1 MILTPSPSLY
11 DLSSNHIARFLLDP
25 GVILVSKP
33 LLVEVIQLSGL
44 HIAVAA
50 VGFSTEVLALG
61 AALVEEDPVHVA
73 IGVAGV
79 AHEDLF
85 KDFLGSAESSEVP
98 GTSVGVEVHE
108 VWDDPVLD
116 VWVGLDVGEEVLEL
130 AVEFLHAAMLGWMSW
145 AGHWTMNDGG

>member
-11 DLSSNHIARFLLDP
+11 DLSSNRITWFLLDP
-25 GVILVSKP
+25 GVVLVSKP
-33 LLVEVIQLSGL
+33 LLVEVVQLSGL
-44 HIAVAA
+44 HVAVAA

-61 AALVEEDPVHVA
+61 AALVEEDPVRVA

-79 AHEDLF
+79 AHKDLF
-85 KDFLGSAESSEVP
+85 KDFLGSAESGEVP

-116 VWVGLDVGEEVLEL
+116 VGEEVLEL
-130 AVEFLHAAMLGWMSW
+130 TVEFLHAAMLGWMSW
-145 AGHWTMNDGG
+145 AGHWTMDDGG